1 MSSATVLR
9 ATDLAHQDASDD
21 LEALLRALAGT
32 ESGTDN
38 GVARSS
44 SAVTHSDR
52 PALADVVSIDEA
64 RARLRGSGAENQARS
79 LAQSMARHPAGTQ
92 IRSGSDLASFS
103 ANPAVRVV
111 LWAVAVT
118 VAFALALTIGLMLR
132 PAPYSGQT
140 WAHSVT
146 AGESIWGLAQTIGSS
161 RPLEDLVTDIIELN
175 GLQGA
180 TIHPGQEILLPIK

>member
-64 RARLRGSGAENQARS
+64 RARLRGSGS